1 MNKLR
6 AVILSFILSVAAIIP
21 AAAEIKMNPLFTD
34 NMVMQQKSD
43 APVWGKAAPGAKIK
57 VTTSWNK
64 KSYTAEADKDGKWM
78 VKVRTPKA
86 GGPYSMKISENGE
99 TPLIINNILIGEVW
113 LCSGQSNMQMPVNGK
128 TWNPVNN
135 HEQELKDAAKH
146 TKIRL
151 LTVERTS
158 SPVPEED
165 FNAYGDGWTVCSPE
179 NIAEFSAAAYF
190 FGREIHLKR
199 GVPVGLIHSSWG
211 GTVIEAWMSKDA
223 LAGVKDLG
231 TQAEMVSGWPADK
244 KEREAKS
251 TATLNAWNRLLS
263 TYDDVYVQFDD
274 FKDEKFDDTRW
285 DNMKLPG
292 NIEQKYNNF
301 DGHVLLRKSIE
312 IPASWAG
319 KSITMHMGGVDD
331 KDVTYFNGRKIG
343 ENSNWKKKI
352 AYKVPAELVKAGK
365 ALIAIRIID
374 KAGNGGIVGTDPS
387 FYLQG
392 PDGSKIS
399 LAGDWKS
406 KKDADY
412 KSMPPRPII
421 YTEKYW
427 STVLYNAMIHPLI
440 PYCIKGAIW
449 YQGCANVTRA
459 YQYQDLMRLM
469 IANWRELWGCN
480 FPFYITQLANYT
492 KRQTAPTESTWAELR
507 EAQSM
512 AAKVV
517 PNTGIAVTIDIGEAN
532 DIHPRNKQEVGRRLA
547 LQALNKTYGMNVVCS
562 GPVYEG
568 YEVDGNTIRIRFSS
582 TNKGLVA
589 KGDKLEGFTI
599 AGADHK
605 FHWADAK
612 IVGNCV
618 EVSCKDVPRPLAVR
632 YAWAHNPL
640 GNLYNG
646 AGLPASPFRTD
657 CWQGV
662 TINNTTRY

>member
-1 MNKLR
+1 MKRLR
-6 AVILSFILSVAAIIP
+6 SILLSSFLAVATINNAN
-21 AAAEIKMNPLFTD
+21 AEIKMNPLFTD
-34 NMVMQQKSD
+34 NMVMQQQSD
-43 APVWGKAAPGAKIK
+43 APVWGKAEPGAKVK

-64 KSYTAEADKDGKWM
+64 KSYTTEADKDGKWM
-78 VKVRTPKA
+78 VKVSTPGA
-86 GGPYSMKISENGE
+86 GGAYSMKISENGGE
-99 TPLIINNILIGEVW
+99 PVTINNILIGEVW
-113 LCSGQSNMQMPVNGK
+113 LCSGQSNMQMPVSGDWAK
-128 TWNPVNN
+128 VTN
-135 HEQELKDAAKH
+135 HEQEVKDAAKYP
-146 TKIRL
+146 KIRL
-151 LTVERTS
+151 ISVERVTS
-158 SPVPEED
+158 STPEEN
-165 FNAYGDGWTVCSPE
+165 FTTYGNGWQVCAPE
-179 NIAEFSAAAYF
+179 NIAEFSATAYF

-231 TQAEMVSGWPADK
+231 SQAEMVSGWPTDK
-244 KEREAKS
+244 KERIAKS
-251 TATLNAWNRLLS
+251 SAAVNAWNRLAD
-263 TYDDVYVQFDD
+263 TYDNVYISFDD
-274 FKDEKFDDTRW
+274 FKDAKFDDSRW

-292 NIEQKYNNF
+292 NLEQKYNNF
-301 DGHVLLRKSIE
+301 DGHVLVRRNVE
-312 IPASWAG
+312 IPAAWAG
-319 KSITMHMGGVDD
+319 KSITMHIGGVDD
-331 KDVTYFNGRKIG
+331 KDITYFNGEKIG
-343 ENSNWKKKI
+343 NSEGWNRARTYTI
-352 AYKVPAELVKAGK
+352 PAELVKAGNTI
-365 ALIAIRIID
+365 IAIRIMD
-374 KAGNGGIVGTDPS
+374 KSGNGGIVGNDQS
-387 FYLQG
+387 FYLAG

-412 KSMPPRPII
+412 SCMPERPVNMHN
-421 YTEKYW
+421 EPYW
-427 STVLYNAMIHPLI
+427 STVLYNAMINPLI
-440 PYCIKGAIW
+440 PYRIKGAIW
-449 YQGCANVTRA
+449 YQGCSNDDRA

-469 IANWRELWGCN
+469 IADWRGLWGYN

-492 KRQTAPTESTWAELR
+492 GRQTAPGESTWAELR

-562 GPVYEG
+562 GPEYEG
-568 YEVDGNTIRIRFSS
+568 YEVDGNIIKIRFSS

-605 FHWADAK
+605 FYWADAK

-657 CWQGV
+657 SWQGV
-662 TINNTTRY
+662 TINKTSRY

>member
-1 MNKLR
+1 MKRLR
-6 AVILSFILSVAAIIP
+6 SILLSSFLAVATINNAN
-21 AAAEIKMNPLFTD
+21 AEIKMNPLFTD
-34 NMVMQQKSD
+34 NMVMQQQSD
-43 APVWGKAAPGAKIK
+43 APVWGKAEPGAKVK

-64 KSYTAEADKDGKWM
+64 KSYTTEADKDGKWM
-78 VKVRTPKA
+78 VKVSTPGA
-86 GGPYSMKISENGE
+86 GGAYSMKISENGGE
-99 TPLIINNILIGEVW
+99 PVTINNILIGEVW
-113 LCSGQSNMQMPVNGK
+113 LCSGQSNMQMPVSGDWAK
-128 TWNPVNN
+128 VTN
-135 HEQELKDAAKH
+135 HEQEVKDAAKYP
-146 TKIRL
+146 KIRL
-151 LTVERTS
+151 ISVERVTS
-158 SPVPEED
+158 STPED
-165 FNAYGDGWTVCSPE
+165 NFTTYGNGWQVCAPE
-179 NIAEFSAAAYF
+179 NIAEFSATAYF

-223 LAGVKDLG
+223 LSGVKDLG
-231 TQAEMVSGWPADK
+231 SQAEMVSGWPTDK
-244 KEREAKS
+244 KERIAKS
-251 TATLNAWNRLLS
+251 SAAVNAWNRLAD
-263 TYDDVYVQFDD
+263 TYDNVYISFDD
-274 FKDEKFDDTRW
+274 FKDAKFDDSRW

-292 NIEQKYNNF
+292 NLERTYNNF
-301 DGHVLLRKSIE
+301 DGHVLVRRNVE
-312 IPASWAG
+312 IPAAWAG
-319 KSITMHMGGVDD
+319 KSITMHIGGVDD
-331 KDVTYFNGRKIG
+331 KDVTYFNGEKIG
-343 ENSNWKKKI
+343 NSEGWNRARTYTI
-352 AYKVPAELVKAGK
+352 PAELVKAGNT
-365 ALIAIRIID
+365 IVAIRIMD
-374 KAGNGGIVGTDPS
+374 KSGNGGIVGNDQS
-387 FYLQG
+387 FYLAG

-412 KSMPPRPII
+412 SCMPERPVNMHN
-421 YTEKYW
+421 EPYW
-427 STVLYNAMIHPLI
+427 STVLYNAMINPLI
-440 PYCIKGAIW
+440 PYRIKGAIW
-449 YQGCANVTRA
+449 YQGCSNDDRA

-469 IANWRELWGCN
+469 IADWRGLWGYN

-492 KRQTAPTESTWAELR
+492 GRQTAPGESTWAELR

-562 GPVYEG
+562 GPEYEG
-568 YEVDGNTIRIRFSS
+568 YEVDGNIIRIRFSS

-605 FHWADAK
+605 FYWADAK

-657 CWQGV
+657 NWQGV
-662 TINNTTRY
+662 TINKTSRY

>member
-1 MNKLR
+1 MRRLR
-6 AVILSFILSVAAIIP
+6 SIILSLILSAATINH
-21 AAAEIKMNPLFTD
+21 ATAEIKMNPLFTD
-34 NMVMQQKSD
+34 NMVMQQQSD
-43 APVWGKAAPGAKIK
+43 APVWGKAKPGAKVK

-64 KSYTAEADKDGKWM
+64 KSYTTEADEDGKWM
-78 VKVRTPKA
+78 VKVSTPGA
-86 GGPYSMKISENGE
+86 GGAYSMKISENGGE
-99 TPLIINNILIGEVW
+99 PVTINNILIGEVW
-113 LCSGQSNMQMPVNGK
+113 LCSGQSNMQMPVSGDWAK
-128 TWNPVNN
+128 VTN
-135 HEQELKDAAKH
+135 HEQEVKDAAKYP
-146 TKIRL
+146 KIRL
-151 LTVERTS
+151 ISVERVTS
-158 SPVPEED
+158 STPEEN
-165 FNAYGDGWTVCSPE
+165 FTTYGDGWQVCAPE
-179 NIAEFSAAAYF
+179 NIAEFSATAYF

-231 TQAEMVSGWPADK
+231 SQAEMVSGWPTDK
-244 KEREAKS
+244 EERRAKS
-251 TATLNAWNRLLS
+251 SAAVNAWNRLAD
-263 TYDDVYVQFDD
+263 TYDNVYISFDD
-274 FKDEKFDDTRW
+274 FKDAKFDDSRW
-285 DNMKLPG
+285 DNIKLPG
-292 NIEQKYNNF
+292 NLERTYNNF
-301 DGHVLLRKSIE
+301 DGHVLVRRNVE
-312 IPASWAG
+312 IPATWAG
-319 KSITMHMGGVDD
+319 KSITMHIGGVDD
-331 KDVTYFNGRKIG
+331 KDVTYFNGEKIG
-343 ENSNWKKKI
+343 NNEGWNRARTYTI
-352 AYKVPAELVKAGK
+352 PAELVKAGNT
-365 ALIAIRIID
+365 IVAIRIMD
-374 KAGNGGIVGTDPS
+374 KSGNGGIVGNDQS
-387 FYLQG
+387 FYLAG

-399 LAGDWKS
+399 LTGDWKC

-412 KSMPPRPII
+412 SCMPERPVNMHN
-421 YTEKYW
+421 EPYW
-427 STVLYNAMIHPLI
+427 LTVLYNAMINPLI
-440 PYCIKGAIW
+440 PYRIKGAIW
-449 YQGCANVTRA
+449 YQGCSNDDRA

-469 IANWRELWGCN
+469 IADWRGLWGYN

-492 KRQTAPTESTWAELR
+492 GRQTVPGESTWAELR

-547 LQALNKTYGMNVVCS
+547 LQALKKTYGMNVVCS
-562 GPVYEG
+562 GPEYEG

-589 KGDKLEGFTI
+589 KGGKLEGFTI

-605 FHWADAK
+605 FYWADAK

-657 CWQGV
+657 SWQGV
-662 TINNTTRY
+662 TINKTSRY

>member
-1 MNKLR
+1 MRTLR
-6 AVILSFILSVAAIIP
+6 SIILSSILAI
-21 AAAEIKMNPLFTD
+21 ATANNANAEIKMNPLFTD
-34 NMVMQQKSD
+34 NMVMQQKSN
-43 APVWGKAAPGAKIK
+43 APVWGKAEPGAKVK

-64 KSYTAEADKDGKWM
+64 KSYTTEADENGKWM
-78 VKVRTPKA
+78 VKVNTPGA
-86 GGPYSMKISENGE
+86 GGAYSMKISENGGE
-99 TPLIINNILIGEVW
+99 PVTINNILIGEVW
-113 LCSGQSNMQMPVNGK
+113 LCSGQSNMQMPVNGR

-158 SPVPEED
+158 SPVPQED
-165 FNAYGDGWTVCSPE
+165 FNAYGDGWAICSPE
-179 NIAEFSAAAYF
+179 NIVEFSAAAYF
-190 FGREIHLKR
+190 FGREIHLKKD
-199 GVPVGLIHSSWG
+199 VPVGLIHSSWG

-223 LAGVKDLG
+223 LAGVKDLSS
-231 TQAEMVSGWPADK
+231 QAEMVSGWPTDK
-244 KEREAKS
+244 KERTAIS
-251 TATLNAWNRLLS
+251 TARLNAWNNLTN
-263 TYDDVYVQFDD
+263 TYDGVYAQFDD
-274 FKDEKFDDTRW
+274 FKNTTFDDSRW
-285 DNMKLPG
+285 DNINLPG

-301 DGHVLLRKSIE
+301 DGHTLLRKNVE

-319 KSITMHMGGVDD
+319 KSITLHIGGVDD
-331 KDVTYFNGRKIG
+331 KDITYFNGEKIG

-352 AYKVPAELVKAGK
+352 AYKVPSELVKAGK
-365 ALIAIRIID
+365 ATVAIRIID
-374 KAGNGGIVGTDPS
+374 KSGNGGIVGNDQS
-387 FYLQG
+387 FYLAG

-399 LAGDWKS
+399 LAGSWKC

-412 KSMPPRPII
+412 NSMPARPVI

-427 STVLYNAMIHPLI
+427 STVLYNAMIHPLL

-469 IANWRELWGCN
+469 IANWRELWGYN

-492 KRQTAPTESTWAELR
+492 KRQTAPTESSWAELR

-562 GPVYEG
+562 GPEYEG
-568 YEVDGNTIRIRFSS
+568 YEVDGNIIRIRFSS

-605 FHWADAK
+605 FHWA
-612 IVGNCV
+612 
-618 EVSCKDVPRPLAVR
+618 
-632 YAWAHNPL
+632 
-640 GNLYNG
+640 
-646 AGLPASPFRTD
+646 
-657 CWQGV
+657 
-662 TINNTTRY
+662 